1 MKDTLKPGISYVHTY
16 LIPSNKTV
24 PNLYPESEE
33 FQAMP
38 EVFATG
44 FLVGFLEWSCIRA
57 INPHIDWPEEQTAS
71 LMPRVGGTKEHPV
84 EWRDGSFDPTWSF
97 IGLVGLG
104 EDVSRIKNNP
114 CRRCDN
120 RKDCQRRIW

>member
-1 MKDTLKPGISYVHTY
+1 LKPGISYVHTY

-44 FLVGFLEWSCIRA
+44 FLVGFLEWCCIRA
-57 INPHIDWPEEQTAS
+57 INPHIDWPQEQSTIYREGQV
-71 LMPRVGGTKEHPV
+71 L
-84 EWRDGSFDPTWSF
+84 
-97 IGLVGLG
+97 LVHFAQLT
-104 EDVSRIKNNP
+104 
-114 CRRCDN
+114 
-120 RKDCQRRIW
+120 